1 MRLAPIPFI
10 GFGALRWTRP
20 AAPSLLF
27 PKCPVPERA
36 SGDAGAFEED
46 NGAGHRAAPLPALRG
61 DHRRVVLARGNRFEP
76 IAPSLPPSSR
86 WQDDP
91 SESARAYVN
100 THQGH
105 SSMEFASAPFKVLGA
120 LAIIAAGL
128 IAAAIAYH
136 PTKPIVWMVAYLVL
150 VVGVVQYVLGT
161 AQASLSARELPPAM
175 IWGQWVLL
183 NLGHAGVI
191 AGTLA
196 TSLTLLLG
204 GTVLY
209 DLAMIWMGLSVR
221 NGKSGL
227 VRIGYWLLVLAML
240 GSSFT
245 GVMLTLR
252 GD

>member
-1 MRLAPIPFI
+1 
-10 GFGALRWTRP
+10 
-20 AAPSLLF
+20 
-27 PKCPVPERA
+27 
-36 SGDAGAFEED
+36 
-46 NGAGHRAAPLPALRG
+46 
-61 DHRRVVLARGNRFEP
+61 
-76 IAPSLPPSSR
+76 
-86 WQDDP
+86 
-91 SESARAYVN
+91 
-100 THQGH
+100 
-105 SSMEFASAPFKVLGA
+105 MEFASAPFKVLGA

-150 VVGVVQYVLGT
+150 VVGIVQYVLGA

-245 GVMLTLR
+245 GVMLTLQ

>member
-1 MRLAPIPFI
+1 
-10 GFGALRWTRP
+10 
-20 AAPSLLF
+20 
-27 PKCPVPERA
+27 
-36 SGDAGAFEED
+36 
-46 NGAGHRAAPLPALRG
+46 
-61 DHRRVVLARGNRFEP
+61 
-76 IAPSLPPSSR
+76 
-86 WQDDP
+86 
-91 SESARAYVN
+91 
-100 THQGH
+100 
-105 SSMEFASAPFKVLGA
+105 MEFASAPFKVLGA

-150 VVGVVQYVLGT
+150 VVGVVQYVLGA

>member
-1 MRLAPIPFI
+1 
-10 GFGALRWTRP
+10 
-20 AAPSLLF
+20 
-27 PKCPVPERA
+27 
-36 SGDAGAFEED
+36 
-46 NGAGHRAAPLPALRG
+46 
-61 DHRRVVLARGNRFEP
+61 
-76 IAPSLPPSSR
+76 
-86 WQDDP
+86 
-91 SESARAYVN
+91 
-100 THQGH
+100 
-105 SSMEFASAPFKVLGA
+105 MEFASAPFKVLGT

-150 VVGVVQYVLGT
+150 VVGVVQYVLGA
-161 AQASLSARELPPAM
+161 AQAALSARELPPAT

-209 DLAMIWMGLSVR
+209 DLAMVWMGLSVR

-245 GVMLTLR
+245 GVMLTLQ

>member
-1 MRLAPIPFI
+1 
-10 GFGALRWTRP
+10 
-20 AAPSLLF
+20 
-27 PKCPVPERA
+27 
-36 SGDAGAFEED
+36 
-46 NGAGHRAAPLPALRG
+46 
-61 DHRRVVLARGNRFEP
+61 
-76 IAPSLPPSSR
+76 
-86 WQDDP
+86 
-91 SESARAYVN
+91 
-100 THQGH
+100 
-105 SSMEFASAPFKVLGA
+105 MEFASAPFKVLGA

-150 VVGVVQYVLGT
+150 VVGVVQYVLGA

-227 VRIGYWLLVLAML
+227 GRIGYWLLVLAML

>member
-1 MRLAPIPFI
+1 
-10 GFGALRWTRP
+10 
-20 AAPSLLF
+20 
-27 PKCPVPERA
+27 
-36 SGDAGAFEED
+36 
-46 NGAGHRAAPLPALRG
+46 
-61 DHRRVVLARGNRFEP
+61 
-76 IAPSLPPSSR
+76 
-86 WQDDP
+86 
-91 SESARAYVN
+91 
-100 THQGH
+100 
-105 SSMEFASAPFKVLGA
+105 MEFASAPFKVLGA

-150 VVGVVQYVLGT
+150 VVGIVQYVLGA

>member
-1 MRLAPIPFI
+1 
-10 GFGALRWTRP
+10 
-20 AAPSLLF
+20 
-27 PKCPVPERA
+27 
-36 SGDAGAFEED
+36 
-46 NGAGHRAAPLPALRG
+46 
-61 DHRRVVLARGNRFEP
+61 
-76 IAPSLPPSSR
+76 
-86 WQDDP
+86 
-91 SESARAYVN
+91 
-100 THQGH
+100 
-105 SSMEFASAPFKVLGA
+105 MEFASAPFKVLGA

-150 VVGVVQYVLGT
+150 VVGIVQYVLGA

-209 DLAMIWMGLSVR
+209 DLAMVWMGLSVR

-245 GVMLTLR
+245 GVILTIQ